1 MSKPDERRSIGQ
13 VPANSGPKVT
23 KWWNGASRLQE
34 KNAAPQTCFD
44 ATRYHKKFSTR
55 QRKTKHVMYAT
66 PCQKCSIGHSRI
78 CENLVE
84 LNNPPASCI
93 PDCFGV
99 ATISLAPVGVASTTY
114 PFVMIH
120 AQCPVKICRHII
132 PAKLP
137 SAPFIILLKHVGIKM
152 ELFFH
157 FVILVQICWFH
168 CSGSSVSALLRKCH
182 ATVTNQKS
190 KCSDTKN
197 EYRAETLKTAG
208 SKVGQKYKNTNQ

>member
-120 AQCPVKICRHII
+120 AQCPVKICKHII

-152 ELFFH
+152 ELFFFILSFWFK
-157 FVILVQICWFH
+157 FV
-168 CSGSSVSALLRKCH
+168 GSIVPDQVFRLCYVNAMPLS
-182 ATVTNQKS
+182 Q
-190 KCSDTKN
+190 TKN
-197 EYRAETLKTAG
+197 RNAVIQKTNTALKP
-208 SKVGQKYKNTNQ
+208 